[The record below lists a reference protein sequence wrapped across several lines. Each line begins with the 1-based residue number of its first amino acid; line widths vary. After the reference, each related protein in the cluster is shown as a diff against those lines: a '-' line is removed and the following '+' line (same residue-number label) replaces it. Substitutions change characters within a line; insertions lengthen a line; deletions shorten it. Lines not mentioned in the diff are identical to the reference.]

1 MAVSASSKTPPG
13 KAPGFVSG
21 GSKNRGAFGA
31 RLRARLPIIPART
44 LIFPARNLT
53 IWARLVTIS
62 ARGFLSGEELES
74 TWEFASILG
83 ASYAI

>member
-1 MAVSASSKTPPG
+1 M

-21 GSKNRGAFGA
+21 GPENRGAFGA
-31 RLRARLPIIPART
+31 RLRARLLKIPART
-44 LIFPARNLT
+44 LFFPARTLT

-62 ARGFLSGEELES
+62 ARGFLSGEALES
-74 TWEFASILG
+74 TPEFASILG